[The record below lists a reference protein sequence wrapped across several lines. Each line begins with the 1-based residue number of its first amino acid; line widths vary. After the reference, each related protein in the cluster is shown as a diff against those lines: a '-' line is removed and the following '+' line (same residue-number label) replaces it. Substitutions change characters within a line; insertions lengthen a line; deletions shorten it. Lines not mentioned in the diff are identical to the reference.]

1 MNPLLHYLYN
11 CNKKKIWVIY
21 VGFITISLI
30 LLFNFMGS
38 AKRMTP
44 TKQNV
49 ILILFILLFS
59 ITVFSISL
67 IAALSFRRMLKNSMI
82 RYTAIPAKKYICAN
96 LLFFTIMVV
105 LLSLIALGFV
115 HFFSLDIYGKNTNG
129 EIQRAMQYFYKFGLL
144 HHFFSIFLWII
155 DLTSFLA
162 SIYFIMAVIKLF
174 NVNSLLSKVL
184 FFFFCVILGT
194 IQFYITNFLQHIDKR
209 VFYEKSIRLMDQN
222 GFFETSF
229 YVSEGASISY
239 VCFLLLSTVLFIF
252 MTSYIIDKKLEV

>member
-1 MNPLLHYLYN
+1 MNQLLHYLYN
-11 CNKKKIWVIY
+11 CNKKKVWIIY

-38 AKRMTP
+38 AKHMTP
-44 TKQNV
+44 MKQNV
-49 ILILFILLFS
+49 ILVLFIFLFT
-59 ITVFSISL
+59 ITVFSIGL
-67 IAALSFRRMLKNSMI
+67 IAVSSFRRMLKNSMI
-82 RYTAIPAKKYICAN
+82 RYTAIPAKKYIYAN

-155 DLTSFLA
+155 DLTNFLV
-162 SIYFIMAVIKLF
+162 SIYIVIVIIKLF

-184 FFFFCVILGT
+184 FIFFFLLLGG
-194 IQFYITNFLQHIDKR
+194 IQFFIITLLEKVDRYVFSTQHIRCIDK
-209 VFYEKSIRLMDQN
+209 N

-229 YVSEGASISY
+229 YMNEGASISY
-239 VCFLLLSTVLFIF
+239 VCFTLLATFFFIF
-252 MTSYIIDKKLEV
+252 IASYIVDKKLEV

>member
-1 MNPLLHYLYN
+1 MNQLLHYLYN
-11 CNKKKIWVIY
+11 CNKKKIWIIY
-21 VGFITISLI
+21 VGFITLSLI

-38 AKRMTP
+38 SKHMTP

-49 ILILFILLFS
+49 ILVLFILLFS

-96 LLFFTIMVV
+96 LLFFTIMIV

-115 HFFSLDIYGKNTNG
+115 HFFSLDIYGKNKNG
-129 EIQRAMQYFYKFGLL
+129 EIQQALQYFYKFGLF

-155 DLTSFLA
+155 DLTSCLA
-162 SIYFIMAVIKLF
+162 SIYIIIAVIKLF

-184 FFFFCVILGT
+184 FIFFFLLLAG
-194 IQFYITNFLQHIDKR
+194 IQFFITTLLEKVNRYVFFTKNIKFIDK
-209 VFYEKSIRLMDQN
+209 N

-229 YVSEGASISY
+229 YVNEGASISY
-239 VCFLLLSTVLFIF
+239 ICFTLLSTVLFIF
-252 MTSYIIDKKLEV
+252 ITSYIIDKKLEI